1 MFNYVRPR
9 CLPTAARH
17 LHILKPWLRAA
28 PFPLS
33 EAGKEAIEQLKAHA
47 VQIVAMS
54 TVDEEAAINAFHP
67 SEEIRYKDGPVR
79 PLESL
84 ADSSGYAIGAGLVQ
98 MVKEL
103 LDLNL
108 CGTYSAG
115 LTITQMQQHP
125 SSQELWSQLMSK
137 V

>member
-1 MFNYVRPR
+1 
-9 CLPTAARH
+9 
-17 LHILKPWLRAA
+17 
-28 PFPLS
+28 
-33 EAGKEAIEQLKAHA
+33 
-47 VQIVAMS
+47 MS

-84 ADSSGYAIGAGLVQ
+84 ADSSGYAIGAGLIQ

-137 V
+137 RYWTKIVGGFAMYFLTDHAQLVRLCMLALDRIDPKHFEKWHVSGSK